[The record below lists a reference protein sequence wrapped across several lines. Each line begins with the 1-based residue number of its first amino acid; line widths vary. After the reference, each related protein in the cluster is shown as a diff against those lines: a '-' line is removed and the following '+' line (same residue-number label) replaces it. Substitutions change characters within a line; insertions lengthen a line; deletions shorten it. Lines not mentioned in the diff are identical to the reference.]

1 MTKFTID
8 DQGYV
13 AGLDDEKASP
23 EALKIV
29 LTQLRCAHSPLGCE
43 IQRIEAL
50 RLTKSSQ
57 GE

>member
-1 MTKFTID
+1 MIKFTID
-8 DQGYV
+8 DRGHV
-13 AGLDDEKASP
+13 AGLDAEKASP
-23 EALKIV
+23 EALETA
-29 LTQLRCAHSPLGCE
+29 LTQLRCAHSTLGCE